1 MHGLQQQEEDK
12 EDQGSG
18 DRTIIVRRMDMIF
31 NEQECQVL
39 NFADITAYKRLKQ
52 EEEMNRLLK
61 LLNTSVH
68 HEMLAP
74 LKANVDIAERLIKN
88 LRKFK
93 IQKKMAETILIS
105 SQMVM
110 LHANDMLD
118 QRIIENGSFVPFY
131 SIESVKAA
139 ITQMI

>member
-1 MHGLQQQEEDK
+1 
-12 EDQGSG
+12 
-18 DRTIIVRRMDMIF
+18 MDMIF

-93 IQKKMAETILIS
+93 I
-105 SQMVM
+105 
-110 LHANDMLD
+110 
-118 QRIIENGSFVPFY
+118 
-131 SIESVKAA
+131 
-139 ITQMI
+139 